1 MHERAKTRIAVVI
14 PVYGARYLHASLASV
29 FNQTRPADEVIVV
42 DDGSPERSVIDD
54 AVALYGNRVVRLRQP
69 NLGAGAA
76 RNHGV
81 RSTDADLI
89 ALLDAD
95 DSWTPELLR
104 EQERRLMRTRGCT
117 LVYANATLIGT
128 GPLPGRYFIDRAPSR
143 GEVTVEALIS
153 QRCTVLTSSVLVR
166 RSALV
171 ECGLFDEEL
180 WRGQDFDM
188 WVRLA
193 HRGARFEYTSAPLV
207 VRRLHGANLS
217 GDRMTELERARA
229 VLVKLSVKLDLS
241 PGEQDALRSRVGRLD
256 SWAEAEQ
263 GKRSLKAGDV
273 AAARAR
279 FARAANDQADW
290 STRAAAWA
298 MRFAPTL
305 THRAYLLKTRR
316 QRPAEGTLM
325 APGG

>member
-1 MHERAKTRIAVVI
+1 MHEQAKTRIAVVI
-14 PVYGARYLHASLASV
+14 PVYGAQYLPACLASV

-42 DDGSPERSVIDD
+42 DDGSPEGSLIDD
-54 AVALYGNRVVRLRQP
+54 AVARYGERVVRLRQP

-81 RSTDADLI
+81 RSTNADLI
-89 ALLDAD
+89 AFLDAD
-95 DSWTPELLR
+95 DLWAPELLC
-104 EQERRLMRTRGCT
+104 EQERRLMSPPGHT

-128 GPLPGRYFIDRAPSR
+128 SPLPGRVFMDRAPSC
-143 GEVTVEALIS
+143 GEVTVEALIR

-166 RSALV
+166 RSALM
-171 ECGLFDEEL
+171 ECGLFDEEI

-193 HRGARFEYTSAPLV
+193 HRGARFAYTSDALV
-207 VRRLHGANLS
+207 VRRIHGATLS

-229 VLVKLSVKLDLS
+229 VLMKLSAKLDLTAD
-241 PGEQDALRSRVGRLD
+241 EQHALRSRVGLLE

-263 GKRSLKAGDV
+263 GKRSLKAGDL

-279 FARAANDQADW
+279 FARAASEHAEW
-290 STRAAAWA
+290 STQAVAWA

-305 THRAYLLKTRR
+305 TRRAYLLKTRR
-316 QRPAEGTLM
+316 HQPAGGTLV